1 MRTILWFIYFWGYL
15 LLVLPKLKKAQR
27 LRREGNW
34 EEHDRL
40 VRKEVQGWATK
51 LLQKAGV
58 QVQVEGLE
66 NIPQGP
72 CVFVGNHQG
81 YFDIPLLLSC
91 LDCPHPLIAK
101 MEIAKIPLVR
111 GWMEELRCLFI
122 DRENARQAMDCLKEA
137 NNLLQEGYSV
147 VIFPEGTRSKGG
159 PIKDFKG
166 GGIRLA
172 TRAKVPVVPLCIE
185 GTYKVMEQN
194 HYWIHPAQVRLRILS
209 PVETA
214 GLNREQIRALDEELQ
229 QLLTRERQQLLAQE
243 IL

>member
-27 LRREGNW
+27 LRRE
-34 EEHDRL
+34 
-40 VRKEVQGWATK
+40 VQRWATR
-51 LLQKAGV
+51 LLQKAGA
-58 QVQVEGLE
+58 QIQVEGLE

-81 YFDIPLLLSC
+81 YFDIPLLLSR
-91 LDCPHPLIAK
+91 LDCPHPIIAK
-101 MEIAKIPLVR
+101 KEIAKIPLVR

-137 NNLLQEGYSV
+137 NGLLQEGYSV

-185 GTYKVMEQN
+185 GTYKIMEQN
-194 HYWIHPAQVRLRILS
+194 HYWIHPAQVRLRILP

-214 GLNREQIRALDEELQ
+214 ELGREQIRALDE
-229 QLLTRERQQLLAQE
+229 QLHDLIDGQRQQLLEQ
-243 IL
+243 

>member
-15 LLVLPKLKKAQR
+15 LFVLPKLKKAQR

-34 EEHDRL
+34 AEHDRL
-40 VRKEVQGWATK
+40 VRQEVQCWATK

-58 QVQVEGLE
+58 QIQVEGLE

-91 LDCPHPLIAK
+91 LDCPHPIIAK
-101 MEIAKIPLVR
+101 KEIEKIPLVR
-111 GWMEELRCLFI
+111 SWMEELRCLFI

-137 NNLLQEGYSV
+137 NGLLQEGYSV

-194 HYWIHPAQVRLRILS
+194 HYWIHPAQVQLRILP

-214 GLNREQIRALDEELQ
+214 GLSREQIRALDEELQ
-229 QLLTRERQQLLAQE
+229 QLLTTERQKLLAQ
-243 IL
+243 